1 MQLHNREMAV
11 GENGG
16 GGFVG
21 KGRGDSKRCRAREQA
36 KEAQD
41 LGAVWKSA
49 MSDLDVNGRR
59 REWW

>member
-1 MQLHNREMAV
+1 MAV

-59 REWW
+59 RERW